1 MTQEGRPISGQ
12 EQDLG
17 DKAQDAAREA
27 AGSRWVDRVS
37 RVGLA
42 ARAVVYLMVGYLA
55 GRVALGAAGDQQ
67 AATARP
73 ASGGGAL
80 EALAEHPGGR
90 VALGLLALGFL
101 GYALLGL
108 VQAGFRHQD
117 VDNPAQRWAKRLFF
131 AGVALLY
138 AAFFGYTGSLLVRP
152 EFGQQSASGSRA
164 QETELTARV
173 LSWPLGQLLVG
184 GVGAVLVAAGVGF
197 GYQAVSTNF
206 QERLNREQMGPA
218 IWRTATVL
226 GAVGSWARAVV
237 LALVGVFVTAA
248 AVTFDPGKAR
258 GLDASLRTLARQP
271 YGPWLLGAV
280 ALGLVCYGAY
290 VLLETVYR
298 KL

>member
-1 MTQEGRPISGQ
+1 
-12 EQDLG
+12 
-17 DKAQDAAREA
+17 
-27 AGSRWVDRVS
+27 VDRVS
-37 RVGLA
+37 RAGLA

-55 GRVALGAAGDQQ
+55 GRVALTAAGVGQ
-67 AATARP
+67 ASTARP

-90 VALGLLALGFL
+90 VALGLLAAGFL
-101 GYALLGL
+101 GYALLAL

-117 VDNPAQRWAKRLFF
+117 VDNPAERWGKRLFF

-138 AAFFGYTGSLLVRP
+138 AALFAYTTSLLLRP
-152 EFGQQSASGSRA
+152 GSGQTSASGSRA

-184 GVGAVLVAAGVGF
+184 AVGVVLVIAGVGF
-197 GYQAVSTNF
+197 GYQAVTTNF
-206 QERLNREQMGPA
+206 QQRLKRERMRPA
-218 IWRTATVL
+218 IWRAATVL

-237 LALVGVFVTAA
+237 LVLVGVFVCSA
-248 AVTFDPGKAR
+248 AVTFDPRKAR
-258 GLDASLRTLARQP
+258 GLDASLRTLADQP

-298 KL
+298 KV

>member
-1 MTQEGRPISGQ
+1 VSGQ
-12 EQDLG
+12 ERDLG
-17 DKAQDAAREA
+17 DKAQDAAQEA
-27 AGSRWVDRVS
+27 ADSRWVDRVS
-37 RVGLA
+37 RAGLA

-55 GRVALGAAGDQQ
+55 GRIALGAAGVGQ

-90 VALGLLALGFL
+90 IALGLLALGFL

-117 VDNPAQRWAKRLFF
+117 VNNPVERRAKRLFF

-138 AAFFGYTGSLLVRP
+138 AAFFGYTTSLLLRP
-152 EFGQQSASGSRA
+152 GSGQQSASGSHA

-173 LSWPLGQLLVG
+173 LAWPPGQLLVG
-184 GVGAVLVAAGVGF
+184 TVGAVLVIAGLGF
-197 GYQAVSTNF
+197 GYQAVTTNF
-206 QERLNREQMGPA
+206 QDRLKREQMRPA

-237 LALVGVFVTAA
+237 LVLVGVFVIAA
-248 AVTFDPGKAR
+248 AVTFDPDKAR
-258 GLDASLRTLARQP
+258 GLDASLRSVAEQP
-271 YGPWLLGAV
+271 YGPWLLGTV

-298 KL
+298 KV